1 MEKKNKKK
9 VNYDTIIYLR
19 INKQEKEKCS
29 EIAKYYGMPNV
40 STYFRELIRR
50 NIENYENRKDK

>member
-1 MEKKNKKK
+1 MEKKRKK

-19 INKQEKEKCS
+19 INTEDKKKCA

-40 STYFRELIRR
+40 STFFRELIKKS
-50 NIENYENRKDK
+50 IENYENRGNK